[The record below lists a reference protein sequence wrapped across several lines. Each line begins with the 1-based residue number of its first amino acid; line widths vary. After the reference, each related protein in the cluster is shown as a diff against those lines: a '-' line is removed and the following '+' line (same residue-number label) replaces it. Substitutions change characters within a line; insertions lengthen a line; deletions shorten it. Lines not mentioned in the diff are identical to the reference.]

1 MEQQIF
7 KYPYYRANQFLTSQY
22 LNESL
27 SYVEEQERLTRIKMI
42 GNGILSGLNFDS
54 ALDAGNDVTEISIK
68 NGFGITADGYSVS
81 FSKDV
86 EYKYMVAYADF
97 TSKEDTLNPELS
109 FFKPFQGIRYLLFT
123 TEEIA
128 SKKFIF
134 NPDIVKPVHIQK
146 SEYEQCCLAVA
157 VEQKTETSYNCNP
170 SDCNIN
176 SSYKNIVYRPVLVD
190 ISKLEKINS
199 YYSPLNYLHIHK
211 LMHISEIKSAEACQ
225 KKIQTLVEAN
235 VKIIE
240 EYLDETATQVAGLLP
255 RENVLLKKALKTFR
269 KSINGDVSI
278 YYLACLNDLQTA
290 INEFVN
296 VHNNFIHKYAFSSAA
311 RQDLLL
317 VLGRI
322 PQAGNDLYRYFFT
335 ETAAGESFVADNK
348 ILSAMFRRIAALLE
362 YFMPAKELTA
372 LLSHLTK
379 SSFKYSRLLRE
390 KITYDKI
397 KIAPIKDVSKCIKII
412 PCKGYSEK
420 IGCRSIPYYYNI
432 LENSHALDMN
442 DLWHAHDMDPAL
454 DMVYNYYWCNL
465 SRPQNYEQEFMLN
478 LETYPFYRI
487 EGHLGLPITNVY
499 DYLKSLINELD
510 IPVQL
515 IKVDVTNHAWNKFRD
530 DFETFTEKYKEFL
543 KIDFPR
549 VPYPKDKTTFKK
561 LVKFGTELR
570 SLHLLESQKVNQ
582 FITTYPITGNNEVE
596 KIKFEKAVTL
606 RQAQGDKKT
615 NVSLNPLKTDTGKVY
630 INKEQYFGNVP
641 EIAWNFYIGGYQPAQ
656 KWLKDR
662 KGRTLTNS
670 DIEHYQKIIV
680 ALTETGRIMKE
691 IDEVMQ
697 ELLG

>member
-134 NPDIVKPVHIQK
+134 NPDIVKPVHITK

-255 RENVLLKKALKTFR
+255 RENVLLKKALKTFC

-335 ETAAGESFVADNK
+335 GMAAGESFVADNK

-510 IPVQL
+510 LPVQL

-543 KIDFPR
+543 SAVKEDIKKNYTDNLELAKVEKNLEKFKRQLTQTSYRNIGGATKLLDDINAYCNLVISGDFDLQKKKK
-549 VPYPKDKTTFKK
+549 VNEKAKGADFIKNHLQTFGIFEKRNALAGLYK
-561 LVKFGTELR
+561 SPEPITENSLSEIKGLEYLSGVYKGGTLILVHDG
-570 SLHLLESQKVNQ
+570 QKVIAD
-582 FITTYPITGNNEVE
+582 F
-596 KIKFEKAVTL
+596 
-606 RQAQGDKKT
+606 
-615 NVSLNPLKTDTGKVY
+615 SLP
-630 INKEQYFGNVP
+630 YF
-641 EIAWNFYIGGYQPAQ
+641 YS
-656 KWLKDR
+656 LDKDR
-662 KGRTLTNS
+662 IL
-670 DIEHYQKIIV
+670 
-680 ALTETGRIMKE
+680 
-691 IDEVMQ
+691 
-697 ELLG
+697 